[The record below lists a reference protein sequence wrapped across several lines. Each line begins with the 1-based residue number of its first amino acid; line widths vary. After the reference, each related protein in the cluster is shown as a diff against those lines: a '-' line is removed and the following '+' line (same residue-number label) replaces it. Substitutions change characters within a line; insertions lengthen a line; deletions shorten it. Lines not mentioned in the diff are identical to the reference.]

1 MARVPAAEPSSD
13 ASSKITNRAHPPASH
28 PHLRVTEHDGD
39 RSDDSLGPQICKLNR
54 TRLSGRRVTGAL
66 HAVGSATSCNQ
77 PQECL
82 KQGSEPADQF
92 GKQSSCT
99 GSVLTRVSGGQS
111 WRTARGLNAV
121 GQIKGW
127 RRLAESG
134 STRENAACARA
145 GANSWSPNQPH
156 H

>member
-1 MARVPAAEPSSD
+1 MA
-13 ASSKITNRAHPPASH
+13 
-28 PHLRVTEHDGD
+28 
-39 RSDDSLGPQICKLNR
+39 
-54 TRLSGRRVTGAL
+54 GAP

-77 PQECL
+77 PQESL
-82 KQGSEPADQF
+82 KRGSEPSDQF
-92 GKQSSCT
+92 GKQSLCT
-99 GSVLTRVSGGQS
+99 GSVLTRVSGGPG

-127 RRLAESG
+127 RRSAESG
-134 STRENAACARA
+134 STGENAACARA